1 MKKPGPSRFFFA
13 CWRRRGQASK
23 ALDFERTRTY
33 RIDRMESHLSI
44 DEVARRTGLS
54 PHTLRYYERIGLIA
68 PVARA
73 PGGQRRYAA
82 SDLAWIEFLLR
93 LRTTHMTI
101 SQMQSFARLRGAGE
115 ATVPARRQMLEAH
128 LAQVLAEID
137 AMRRSAVA
145 LQDKIAHYRSLEQ
158 SLAPTSTFDEG
169 SDNEQP
175 REHTGSLRAGPGQT
189 ARNRR

>member
-1 MKKPGPSRFFFA
+1 
-13 CWRRRGQASK
+13 
-23 ALDFERTRTY
+23 
-33 RIDRMESHLSI
+33 MESHLSI

-82 SDLAWIEFLLR
+82 ADLAWIEFLLR

-101 SQMQSFARLRGAGE
+101 SQMQLFARLRGAGD

-137 AMRRSAVA
+137 AMRRSAEA
-145 LQDKIAHYRSLEQ
+145 LQDKIAHYRSLEP
-158 SLAPTSTFDEG
+158 SLAPTSNLDAGANDE
-169 SDNEQP
+169 P
-175 REHTGSLRAGPGQT
+175 TTEHAGSLPTGPGQT
-189 ARNRR
+189 ARDRR